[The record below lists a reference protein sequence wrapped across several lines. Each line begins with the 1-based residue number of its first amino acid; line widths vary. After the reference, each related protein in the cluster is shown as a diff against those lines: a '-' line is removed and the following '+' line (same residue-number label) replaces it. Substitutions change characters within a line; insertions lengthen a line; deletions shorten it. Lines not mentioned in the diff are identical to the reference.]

1 MTNDGPDIMK
11 KDYGIVSIS
20 EYLKLVKDVKC
31 LSISD
36 SEVNMKL
43 GRYLLN
49 LRRYETNAKILESLI
64 L

>member
-1 MTNDGPDIMK
+1 MTNDGSDIMK

>member
-1 MTNDGPDIMK
+1 MTNDGSDIMK

-31 LSISD
+31 LSISN